1 MNESIDISQK
11 YERFHLLNY
20 IYRSIF
26 NYSEDIKPAPNPFY
40 TLDKYYGNMNIN
52 EYRHLL
58 KNQRF
63 LLVIDKP
70 LTRVLP
76 EIYEETDT
84 NFSVTNLQS
93 QTSFQIKK
101 NNEQVIKKK
110 SIF

>member
-1 MNESIDISQK
+1 MEM
-11 YERFHLLNY
+11 NY
-20 IYRSIF
+20 I
-26 NYSEDIKPAPNPFY
+26 D
-40 TLDKYYGNMNIN
+40 NMNIN

-84 NFSVTNLQS
+84 NFSVTNIQS